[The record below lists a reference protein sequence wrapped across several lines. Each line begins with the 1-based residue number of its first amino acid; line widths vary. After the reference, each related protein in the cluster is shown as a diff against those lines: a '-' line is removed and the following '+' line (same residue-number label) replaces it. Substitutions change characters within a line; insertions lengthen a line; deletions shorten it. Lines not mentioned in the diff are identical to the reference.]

1 MSKKYSDKIESN
13 KRRIIYNKNIFD
25 LNNDNNHFLNGENL
39 ELPTFQKNN
48 YQNQFIHRKLLI
60 SNSKKNKN
68 KYIYN
73 YPNNNNEENK
83 LKETNFY
90 SDNNNVIPKNIEN
103 YLNDSLT
110 ENFENMK
117 QMNTNI
123 NNILSN
129 MKKEIETSNK
139 VNEEEIQKRE
149 EDLDFDKFSNKLYKM
164 KNINDDLDN
173 FNIKYD
179 LDNSEKN
186 NQINQMIIN
195 DIKNNINIQETN
207 LIIDKNEQNRFN
219 IKGIKKKKFEF
230 DIEINE
236 FKQEHIN
243 KLNSIYGNNNVINI
257 EKLIDDLYEYK
268 NKYEKLNQIN
278 EEKVK
283 SENEKELI
291 KLKEENTK
299 LNLQNKFLINELT
312 KSIYNGENF
321 RNKYKNE
328 LDRFDSYINKMKY
341 EIKENNIDS

>member
-13 KRRIIYNKNIFD
+13 KRRIIYNKNIYD

-39 ELPTFQKNN
+39 EFPAFQKNN

-60 SNSKKNKN
+60 SNSKKSKN

-90 SDNNNVIPKNIEN
+90 SDNNNIIPKNIEN

-149 EDLDFDKFSNKLYKM
+149 EDLNYDKFSNKLYKM

-179 LDNSEKN
+179 LDYSEKN
-186 NQINQMIIN
+186 NQMIIN
-195 DIKNNINIQETN
+195 DIKNNINIQKTN
-207 LIIDKNEQNRFN
+207 LIIDLNEQNRFN
-219 IKGIKKKKFEF
+219 IQGIKQKINPLN
-230 DIEINE
+230 IEINE
-236 FKQEHIN
+236 FKQEQIN
-243 KLNSIYGNNNVINI
+243 KLNSIYGNNKIINI

-278 EEKVK
+278 NEKIK
-283 SENEKELI
+283 SENDVELI

-312 KSIYNGENF
+312 KSIYNNENF

>member
-1 MSKKYSDKIESN
+1 M
-13 KRRIIYNKNIFD
+13 
-25 LNNDNNHFLNGENL
+25 
-39 ELPTFQKNN
+39 
-48 YQNQFIHRKLLI
+48 
-60 SNSKKNKN
+60 KNKEQN
-68 KYIYN
+68 FQ
-73 YPNNNNEENK
+73 NNNNEENK

-207 LIIDKNEQNRFN
+207 LI
-219 IKGIKKKKFEF
+219 
-230 DIEINE
+230 
-236 FKQEHIN
+236 
-243 KLNSIYGNNNVINI
+243 NSSSFSDFIFSS
-257 EKLIDDLYEYK
+257 LI
-268 NKYEKLNQIN
+268 
-278 EEKVK
+278 
-283 SENEKELI
+283 
-291 KLKEENTK
+291 
-299 LNLQNKFLINELT
+299 
-312 KSIYNGENF
+312 
-321 RNKYKNE
+321 
-328 LDRFDSYINKMKY
+328 
-341 EIKENNIDS
+341 

>member
-90 SDNNNVIPKNIEN
+90 SDNNNVIQKNIEN
-103 YLNDSLT
+103 YLNNSLT

-179 LDNSEKN
+179 LDNSDKN

-219 IKGIKKKKFEF
+219 IKGIKQKKFEF

-278 EEKVK
+278 EEKIK
-283 SENEKELI
+283 SESEEKLI

-312 KSIYNGENF
+312 KSMYNYENL

-341 EIKENNIDS
+341 EIKENNIDN

>member
-13 KRRIIYNKNIFD
+13 KRKIIYNKNIFD

-60 SNSKKNKN
+60 TNSKKNKN
-68 KYIYN
+68 KY
-73 YPNNNNEENK
+73 NEENK
-83 LKETNFY
+83 IKEANFY
-90 SDNNNVIPKNIEN
+90 SNNNAVIPKNIEN

-123 NNILSN
+123 SNILSN

-139 VNEEEIQKRE
+139 INEEEIQKRE
-149 EDLDFDKFSNKLYKM
+149 EDLDYDKFSNKLYKM
-164 KNINDDLDN
+164 KNISDDLDN

-179 LDNSEKN
+179 LDYSEKN
-186 NQINQMIIN
+186 RQIIIN
-195 DIKNNINIQETN
+195 DIKKNIINQKADF
-207 LIIDKNEQNRFN
+207 IIEKNEQNRFN
-219 IKGIKKKKFEF
+219 IQGIKQEKNRLK
-230 DIEINE
+230 IGINE
-236 FKQEHIN
+236 FKKEQEN
-243 KLNSIYGNNNVINI
+243 KLHSIYGNNKIINI

-268 NKYEKLNQIN
+268 NKYEKLNKIN
-278 EEKVK
+278 IDKSKVGNDEKL
-283 SENEKELI
+283 S
-291 KLKEENTK
+291 KLKEENIK

-312 KSIYNGENF
+312 KSIYNNENF

-328 LDRFDSYINKMKY
+328 LDRFDSYINKIKY
-341 EIKENNIDS
+341 EIKENNIDA

>member
-60 SNSKKNKN
+60 TNSKKIKN
-68 KYIYN
+68 KY
-73 YPNNNNEENK
+73 NEENK
-83 LKETNFY
+83 IKETNFY
-90 SDNNNVIPKNIEN
+90 SNNNAAISKNIEN

-123 NNILSN
+123 SNILSN

-139 VNEEEIQKRE
+139 INEEEIQKRE
-149 EDLDFDKFSNKLYKM
+149 EYLDYDKFSNKLYKI
-164 KNINDDLDN
+164 KNISDDLDN

-179 LDNSEKN
+179 LDYSEKN
-186 NQINQMIIN
+186 RQIIIN
-195 DIKNNINIQETN
+195 DIKKNIINQKADF
-207 LIIDKNEQNRFN
+207 IIEQNEQNRFN
-219 IKGIKKKKFEF
+219 IQGIKREKNPLK
-230 DIEINE
+230 IGINE
-236 FKQEHIN
+236 FKKEQEN
-243 KLNSIYGNNNVINI
+243 KLHSIYGNNKIINI

-278 EEKVK
+278 IGKSKEK
-283 SENEKELI
+283 NDEKLS
-291 KLKEENTK
+291 KLKEENIK

-312 KSIYNGENF
+312 KSIYNSENF

-341 EIKENNIDS
+341 EIKENNIDN

>member
-60 SNSKKNKN
+60 TNSKKNKN
-68 KYIYN
+68 KY
-73 YPNNNNEENK
+73 NEENK
-83 LKETNFY
+83 IKEANFY
-90 SDNNNVIPKNIEN
+90 SNNNAVIPKNIEN

-123 NNILSN
+123 SNILSN

-139 VNEEEIQKRE
+139 INEEEIQKRE
-149 EDLDFDKFSNKLYKM
+149 EDLDYDKFSNKLYKM
-164 KNINDDLDN
+164 KNISDDLDN

-179 LDNSEKN
+179 LDYSEKN
-186 NQINQMIIN
+186 RQIIIN
-195 DIKNNINIQETN
+195 DIKKNIINQKTDF
-207 LIIDKNEQNRFN
+207 IIEQNEQNRFN
-219 IKGIKKKKFEF
+219 IQGIKREKNPLK
-230 DIEINE
+230 IGINE
-236 FKQEHIN
+236 FKKEQEN
-243 KLNSIYGNNNVINI
+243 KLHSIYGNNKIINI

-278 EEKVK
+278 IGKSKVGNDEKL
-283 SENEKELI
+283 S
-291 KLKEENTK
+291 KLKEENIK

-312 KSIYNGENF
+312 KSIYNSENF

-328 LDRFDSYINKMKY
+328 LNKFNSYINKIKY
-341 EIKENNIDS
+341 EIKENNIDA